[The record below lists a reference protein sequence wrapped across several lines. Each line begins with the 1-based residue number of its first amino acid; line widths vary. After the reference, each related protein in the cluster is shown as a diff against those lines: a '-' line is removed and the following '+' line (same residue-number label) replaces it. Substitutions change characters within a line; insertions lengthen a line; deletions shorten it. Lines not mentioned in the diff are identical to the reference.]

1 MTRKINLTEN
11 DIRKMVENVIL
22 EYGGFGHADWAAEN
36 GKQRQPQ
43 QTKQTQQSQQ
53 TPQQRNM
60 NILSQCRK
68 TLTSAGNDLKTL
80 WQSVQDQQ
88 ARQMINQIYTKVS
101 DVYSLLYDNF
111 STGTAYNQA

>member
-22 EYGGFGHADWAAEN
+22 EYGGYGQADWKAGN
-36 GKQRQPQ
+36 GQ
-43 QTKQTQQSQQ
+43 QQAQQSQQ